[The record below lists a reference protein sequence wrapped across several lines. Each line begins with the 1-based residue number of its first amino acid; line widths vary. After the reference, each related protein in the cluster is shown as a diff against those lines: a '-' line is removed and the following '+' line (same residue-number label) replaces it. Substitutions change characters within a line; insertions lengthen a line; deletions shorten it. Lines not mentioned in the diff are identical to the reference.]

1 MENHHFI
8 NNKSTNSMVI
18 FHIYV
23 ELPEGKAQQPWPQR
37 FYVIT
42 YESGTGLQH
51 FLLALI
57 IGGVLLA
64 CMFPVWPMWAKAR
77 RWGLTGGGG
86 AGGGRLA
93 LHKINGSILP

>member
-1 MENHHFI
+1 
-8 NNKSTNSMVI
+8 MVI

-64 CMFPVWPMWAKAR
+64 CMFPVWPMWAKAAGALV
-77 RWGLTGGGG
+77 WGGWPFIRLTVRSCHKLGL
-86 AGGGRLA
+86 GRL
-93 LHKINGSILP
+93 IPSS

>member
-1 MENHHFI
+1 
-8 NNKSTNSMVI
+8 MVM

-23 ELPEGKAQQPWPQR
+23 GLPVGKAHHPRPKR

-64 CMFPVWPMWAKAR
+64 CMFPVWPMWAKAGR
-77 RWGLTGGGG
+77 G
-86 AGGGRLA
+86 ALV
-93 LHKINGSILP
+93 